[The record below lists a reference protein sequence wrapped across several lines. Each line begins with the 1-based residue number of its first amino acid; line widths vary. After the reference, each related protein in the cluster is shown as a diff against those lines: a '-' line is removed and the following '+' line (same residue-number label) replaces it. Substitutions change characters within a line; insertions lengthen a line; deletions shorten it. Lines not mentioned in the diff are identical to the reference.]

1 MTRLLGVELLER
13 IAGKRILVLG
23 EAMLDV
29 YLEGETTRLSR
40 EAPVPVVDVHERHD
54 VPGGA
59 ANAAANLVALGAEP
73 VLLSVIGADH
83 EAMLLRDALARHDVC
98 SDGVLT
104 DIGRRTLTKTRL
116 TSGRHIV
123 IRYDE
128 GTSRPLEAVVEQDLC
143 RTLALEAPICD
154 AIVVSDYAHGVVT
167 PAVIRTLADLQR
179 DDPRLLVVDAK
190 RPQLYEGCGVF
201 AAKPSWD
208 VAAALLGVDVCADSR
223 VEIAMTEGDRLLEI
237 LGARAAAVTLDGE
250 GVVLLEQD
258 TEPYRIHAQRAPSA
272 QTAGAGDTFT
282 VAFAA
287 GLAAGG
293 STQAAAELAAA
304 AAAVAVERDGTSACT
319 SLELRTRLGGGAKV
333 AADLRSLSTKLGLLR
348 RVDRRIVLTCGCFDL
363 LHRGHVT
370 YLSRAKALGDVL
382 VVGVN
387 ADDGVRRLKGPARPL
402 NGLDDRVHMLAA
414 LSCVDHVVAF
424 DEDTP
429 EQLIAELRPD
439 VYAKGGDYTR
449 ERLPEAALVER
460 LGGRVEILPYIIDRS
475 TTRLIE
481 RAAGRSDVSAAPA
494 TGRPGRATAKPVG
507 ADA

>member
-1 MTRLLGVELLER
+1 MNRLFGVELLER
-13 IAGKRILVLG
+13 VAGLRILVLG

-40 EAPVPVVDVHERHD
+40 EAPVPVVDVRERHD

-83 EAMLLRDALARHDVC
+83 EAMLLRAALARHDVC
-98 SDGVLT
+98 CDGVVT
-104 DIGRRTLTKTRL
+104 DIARNTLTKTRL

-128 GTSRPLEAVVEQDLC
+128 GTTAPLDAVIEQELC
-143 RTLALEAPICD
+143 RTLALEAPMCD
-154 AIVVSDYAHGVVT
+154 AIVVSDYSHGVVT
-167 PAVIRTLADLQR
+167 PAVIQTLAELQR

-190 RPQLYEGCGVF
+190 RPQLYESCRVF

-208 VAAALLGVDVCADSR
+208 IAAGLLGVDVGVESR
-223 VEIAMTEGDRLLEI
+223 VEIALTQGDRLLEI

-250 GVVLLEQD
+250 GVVLLEQGAG
-258 TEPYRIHAQRAPSA
+258 PYRIHAQRAPSA

-293 STQAAAELAAA
+293 STHAAAELAAA

-319 SLELRTRLGGGAKV
+319 SLELRTRLGGGAEV
-333 AADLRSLSTKLGLLR
+333 AADLRSLSTKLAPLR
-348 RVDRRIVLTCGCFDL
+348 RLGRRIVLTCGCFDL

-370 YLSRAKALGDVL
+370 YLARAKALGDVL

-387 ADDGVRRLKGPARPL
+387 TDDGVRRLKGLERPL
-402 NGLDDRVHMLAA
+402 NGLDDRVHVLAA
-414 LSCVDHVVAF
+414 LSCVDYVVAF

-429 EQLIAELRPD
+429 EQLVAGLRPD

-460 LGGRVEILPYIIDRS
+460 LGGRVEILPYIVDRS

-481 RAAGRSDVSAAPA
+481 RANGRVDLSPAPA
-494 TGRPGRATAKPVG
+494 TERPERATAKPVC